1 MYLTAFLH
9 REALFDITN
18 RWLSNRL
25 REGDPLAI
33 TKIITYDSFA
43 AWDVLQEFIDA
54 LLTPLI
60 RAPLHKRKL
69 RDKKEL
75 KDFICNVNFQSS
87 EHIQNLIASYRN
99 MSEFYYVG
107 SPMAGYI
114 HYNEHRR
121 LACISRFKRVK
132 RIAEKAS
139 RYASMILSESVK
151 TTARELTDL
160 MVNHADSTTE
170 KSLDQL
176 LKAEKEVMDRI
187 KNDGITLPVEP
198 MKIMDILGAKI
209 IDHGFGERALEAV
222 ISEMPGVT
230 IVEKER
236 HSGNYN
242 AIHYVVEVVV
252 DFDYLIQRFNDS
264 HKSFD
269 CTKRGLSQE
278 NIQEDFARFLVT
290 GSNSIQLDLILT
302 TFEELIES
310 EIGRSMHETR
320 IFLQRQQQTY
330 FGNIPTN
337 VEYIIEYLL
346 AVALSPVVFID
357 EIPIKIWGRYLPDS
371 LSYSIR
377 KLYNM
382 PEHSLIEI

>member
-25 REGDPLAI
+25 REEDPLAI
-33 TKIITYDSFA
+33 TNIITYDSFA
-43 AWDVLQEFIDA
+43 AWEMLQEFIDA

-60 RAPLHKRKL
+60 RAPIHKRKI

-87 EHIQNLIASYRN
+87 EHIKHLIASYRN

-114 HYNEHRR
+114 YYNEHRR
-121 LACISRFKRVK
+121 LTCISRFKRVK

-139 RYASMILSESVK
+139 RYASMILSETVK

-160 MVNHADSTTE
+160 MVNHTDSTTE

-187 KNDGITLPVEP
+187 KTDGITLPVEP
-198 MKIMDILGAKI
+198 MKIKDILGAKI

-222 ISEMPGVT
+222 ISEMSGVN

-242 AIHYVVEVVV
+242 AIHYVVELLV
-252 DFDYLIQRFNDS
+252 DFDYIIQKYRDS
-264 HKSFD
+264 YQSFD
-269 CTKRGLSQE
+269 YSKRGLSQK
-278 NIQEDFARFLVT
+278 NIRNDFARFIVT
-290 GSNSIQLDLILT
+290 GSNTLQVDLILT

-320 IFLQRQQQTY
+320 IFLQRQEQTY
-330 FGNIPTN
+330 LGNIPTN

-346 AVALSPVVFID
+346 AIALSPVVTVD

-382 PEHSLIEI
+382 TEHSLIEI

>member
-25 REGDPLAI
+25 REDDPLAI

-43 AWDVLQEFIDA
+43 AWEMLQEFIDA

-60 RAPLHKRKL
+60 RAPVHKRKL

-75 KDFICNVNFQSS
+75 KDFICNVNFRSS
-87 EHIQNLIASYRN
+87 EHIQNLVASYRN

-114 HYNEHRR
+114 YYNEHRR
-121 LACISRFKRVK
+121 LACISRFKRAK

-139 RYASMILSESVK
+139 RYASMILSETVK

-170 KSLDQL
+170 KSLGPL

-187 KNDGITLPVEP
+187 KNNGITLPVEP
-198 MKIMDILGAKI
+198 MKIKDIIGAKI

-222 ISEMPGVT
+222 ISEMSGVA

-242 AIHYVVEVVV
+242 AIHYVVELRV
-252 DFDYLIQRFNDS
+252 DFDYLVQRFSDS
-264 HKSFD
+264 HQSFD
-269 CTKRGLSQE
+269 CTKRGLPQE
-278 NIQEDFARFLVT
+278 NIQEDFARFIVT
-290 GSNSIQLDLILT
+290 GSNSVQVDLILT

-377 KLYNM
+377 KLHNM

>member
-25 REGDPLAI
+25 REDDPLAI

-43 AWDVLQEFIDA
+43 AWEMLQEFIDA

-60 RAPLHKRKL
+60 RAPVHKRKL

-75 KDFICNVNFQSS
+75 KDFICNVNFRSS
-87 EHIQNLIASYRN
+87 EHIQNLVASYRN

-114 HYNEHRR
+114 YYNEHRR
-121 LACISRFKRVK
+121 LACISRFKRAK

-139 RYASMILSESVK
+139 RYASMILSETVK

-170 KSLDQL
+170 KSLGPL

-187 KNDGITLPVEP
+187 KNNGITLPVEP
-198 MKIMDILGAKI
+198 MKIKDIIGAKI

-222 ISEMPGVT
+222 ISEISGVA

-242 AIHYVVEVVV
+242 AIHYVVELRV
-252 DFDYLIQRFNDS
+252 DFDYLVQRFSDS
-264 HKSFD
+264 HQSFD
-269 CTKRGLSQE
+269 CTKRGLPQE
-278 NIQEDFARFLVT
+278 NIQEDFARFIVT
-290 GSNSIQLDLILT
+290 GSNSVQVDLVLT

-377 KLYNM
+377 KLHNM

>member
-25 REGDPLAI
+25 RKEDPLAI

-43 AWDVLQEFIDA
+43 AWEMIQEFIDA

-60 RAPLHKRKL
+60 QAPLHKRKIQN
-69 RDKKEL
+69 KKEL
-75 KDFICNVNFQSS
+75 KDFICNVNFQSTK
-87 EHIQNLIASYRN
+87 HIRKLIADYRK
-99 MSEFYYVG
+99 MPEFYYVG
-107 SPMAGYI
+107 SPMAGFIY
-114 HYNEHRR
+114 YNEHRR

-139 RYASMILSESVK
+139 RYASMILSETVR

-160 MVNHADSTTE
+160 MANHNGSGNE
-170 KSLDQL
+170 KSMTQL
-176 LKAEKEVMDRI
+176 LKAEKEVMGRI
-187 KNDGITLPVEP
+187 KENGISLPVEP
-198 MKIMDILGAKI
+198 MKIKDILGVKI
-209 IDHGFGERALEAV
+209 IDHGFGERALEAI
-222 ISEMPGVT
+222 ISEMSGVS

-242 AIHYVVEVVV
+242 AIHYVVELLV
-252 DFDYLIQRFNDS
+252 DFDFLIEKFSNS

-269 CTKRGLSQE
+269 CAKRGLLRE
-278 NIQEDFARFLVT
+278 NILEDFARFIVN
-290 GSNSIQLDLILT
+290 GSNTVQIDLILT

-320 IFLQRQQQTY
+320 IFLQRQQKNY

-346 AVALSPVVFID
+346 AIALSPVVSIE

-377 KLYNM
+377 NLYSM
-382 PEHSLIEI
+382 SEHSLIEI

>member
-18 RWLSNRL
+18 RWLSDRL
-25 REGDPLAI
+25 REEDPLVI
-33 TKIITYDSFA
+33 TKIITYDSVA
-43 AWDVLQEFIDA
+43 AWEMLQEFIDA

-60 RAPLHKRKL
+60 RTPLHKRKI

-75 KDFICNVNFQSS
+75 KDFICNVNFKSS
-87 EHIQNLIASYRN
+87 EHIQNLIESYRN

-114 HYNEHRR
+114 YYNEHRR
-121 LACISRFKRVK
+121 LTCISRFKRVK

-139 RYASMILSESVK
+139 RYASMILRETVK

-160 MVNHADSTTE
+160 LANHTDPTKA
-170 KSLDQL
+170 KALDQL
-176 LKAEKEVMDRI
+176 LRAEKEVMDRI
-187 KNDGITLPVEP
+187 KNNGITLPAEP
-198 MKIMDILGAKI
+198 MKVRDILGAKI
-209 IDHGFGERALEAV
+209 VDHGFGERALEAV
-222 ISEMPGVT
+222 ISEMSGVH

-242 AIHYVVEVVV
+242 AIHYVVELLV
-252 DFDYLIQRFNDS
+252 DFDYLVQKFNDS
-264 HKSFD
+264 QKSFD
-269 CTKRGLSQE
+269 WTKRGLPQK
-278 NIQEDFARFLVT
+278 NIQEDFRRFIVT
-290 GSNSIQLDLILT
+290 GSSSIQVDLILT

-330 FGNIPTN
+330 LGNIPTN

-346 AVALSPVVFID
+346 AVALSPVVAID

-371 LSYSIR
+371 LSYNIR

>member
-25 REGDPLAI
+25 RDEDPLTI

-43 AWDVLQEFIDA
+43 ACEMLLEFVDE
-54 LLTPLI
+54 LLKPLF
-60 RAPLHKRKL
+60 RAPLHRRKL
-69 RDKKEL
+69 KDKKEL
-75 KDFICNVNFQSS
+75 KDFICNVNFQSP
-87 EHIQNLIASYRN
+87 EHVQKLITSYRD

-114 HYNEHRR
+114 YYNEHRR

-151 TTARELTDL
+151 TTAQELTGL
-160 MVNHADSTTE
+160 TFNHLNSIPA
-170 KSLDQL
+170 KSVDQL
-176 LKAEKEVMDRI
+176 LEAEMEVMDQI
-187 KNDGITLPVEP
+187 KNNGITLPVEP

-209 IDHGFGERALEAV
+209 IDYGFGERALEAV
-222 ISEMPGVT
+222 ISDMSGAT

-242 AIHYVVEVVV
+242 AVHYVVELLL
-252 DFDYLIQRFNDS
+252 DFDFIIQRFS
-264 HKSFD
+264 ETQKSYAY
-269 CTKRGLSQE
+269 TRRGLPQE
-278 NIQEDFARFLVT
+278 NIHEDFAQFILS
-290 GSNSIQLDLILT
+290 GSDALQVDLILT

-346 AVALSPVVFID
+346 AVGLSPTVFID

-371 LSYSIR
+371 LSYRIR

-382 PEHSLIEI
+382 PEYSLIEI